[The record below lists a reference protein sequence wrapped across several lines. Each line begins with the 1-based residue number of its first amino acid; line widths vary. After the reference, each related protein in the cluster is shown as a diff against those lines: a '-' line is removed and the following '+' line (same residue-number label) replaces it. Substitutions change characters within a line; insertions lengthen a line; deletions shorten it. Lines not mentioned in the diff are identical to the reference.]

1 MAQNGPVTEGPIR
14 RAELAGQ
21 KEGSTRMGQEKGSL
35 PPHPQQSLAGGGVF
49 HTAHEM
55 GVPATS
61 FGC

>member
-1 MAQNGPVTEGPIR
+1 
-14 RAELAGQ
+14 
-21 KEGSTRMGQEKGSL
+21 MGQENENLL
-35 PPHPQQSLAGGGVF
+35 PRPQKSLAGVGVF